1 METSRRMTAIRSFA
15 AALAAGAVLS
25 GAALAEPATSHN
37 EAAASGKSVRVVVAP
52 NLKKDCSIGPLPEFR
67 IVTAPKNGSTITKTA
82 KTKTPS
88 SYRCP
93 NKEAGVQALFY
104 QSKDGFTGSDEMTV
118 EIKTA
123 DGQVQTRNIR
133 ITVEAAATK
142 KDGEP
147 KKKDA
152 TDL

>member
-1 METSRRMTAIRSFA
+1 METDRRLTGTRPLVAL
-15 AALAAGAVLS
+15 LAAGALLA
-25 GAALAEPATSHN
+25 GPALAQTATTRS
-37 EAAASGKSVRVVVAP
+37 ETAQSGKSARIVVAP

-82 KTKTPS
+82 KTKTPG

-104 QSKDGFTGSDEMTV
+104 QSKDGFTGSDEITV

-123 DGQVQTRNIR
+123 DGQAVTQTIR
-133 ITVEAAATK
+133 ITVEAASAK
-142 KDGEP
+142 KDGAA
-147 KKKDA
+147 KKDS